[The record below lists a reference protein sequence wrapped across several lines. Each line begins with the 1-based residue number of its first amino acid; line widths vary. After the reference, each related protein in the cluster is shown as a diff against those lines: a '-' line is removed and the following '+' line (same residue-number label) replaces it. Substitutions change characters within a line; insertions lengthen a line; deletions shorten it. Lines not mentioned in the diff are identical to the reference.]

1 MGDFF
6 DYYLECGI
14 GICFYLRHFRIF
26 KFNIPAKLL
35 TEKSFVAVLLIE
47 GTSICSEKIPR
58 KKAIG
63 CMVILNS
70 KPKLDRDE
78 KI

>member
-1 MGDFF
+1 MIEMGDFF

-47 GTSICSEKIPR
+47 GTSICSGKNQGKNLLVEWSYSIVNP
-58 KKAIG
+58 
-63 CMVILNS
+63 S
-70 KPKLDRDE
+70 
-78 KI
+78 